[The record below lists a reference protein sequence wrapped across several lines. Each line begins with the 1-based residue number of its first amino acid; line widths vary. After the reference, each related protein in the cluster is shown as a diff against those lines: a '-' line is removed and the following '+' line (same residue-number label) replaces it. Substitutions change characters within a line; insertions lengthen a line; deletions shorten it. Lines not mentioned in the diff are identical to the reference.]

1 MNFTVAD
8 YIQFATTIIGTLI
21 ALAASRRAGK
31 TAKSDAQKTRA
42 ETAQLYQQIADKCAE
57 TEIALRAEL
66 ESAAERERQLRD
78 ELALLRE
85 QKDQLSAQVEELR
98 RDKEKRVDVLER
110 KVTQLTNQL
119 RVKDARIVELE
130 RLTAE
135 QASEIETM
143 RREIEALRPGK

>member
-8 YIQFATTIIGTLI
+8 YIEFAATIIGTLI

-31 TAKSDAQKTRA
+31 TAKSEAQKTHA

-78 ELALLRE
+78 ELAVLRE

-98 RDKEKRVDVLER
+98 LDKEKRVDVLER